1 MTGCRNNRQILRSRI
16 TSVRALTS
24 TWLSSSSL
32 PWWQALFVAAFL
44 FTYFAVRK
52 KQLCRD
58 KLSRRISP
66 ILTDGYQVF
75 RRSCSKQ
82 SQANGFISM
91 MVVPASAESAVATTK
106 NTGSVHTASTR
117 GGRPLM
123 QKWHRTLVA
132 LAISS
137 VQTLTPAPV
146 GLARAVVAE
155 PRPTDTDSLMVF
167 VRAGYGL
174 STAAKAAMNP
184 ELTADRP
191 LTAAS
196 DMPTLALAAHEWKD
210 RDSITKHGL
219 WKKDERAEVH
229 LAIAVPEQGIRDIP
243 VLKNGRLIVFVDTL
257 ALYSNYQ
264 CSMYS
269 NDTRSV
275 LLVHTDC
282 IRPEHFQA
290 VIDRHSGREVRG
302 AEIPPVVK
310 YFLGQRDQPQKRL
323 LYAPTLSHIYQ
334 LRNPI
339 RRERPPKQVGFQG
352 PSLPLHPPP
361 GQSPPPPSTQPPTP
375 RLMVG
380 ELESH

>member
-1 MTGCRNNRQILRSRI
+1 MTGCQNNRQISRSRI

-24 TWLSSSSL
+24 TWLFSSSL

-82 SQANGFISM
+82 IQANGFIST
-91 MVVPASAESAVATTK
+91 MVVPASAESSVETTK

-210 RDSITKHGL
+210 RDSITKYGL

-229 LAIAVPEQGIRDIP
+229 FGHSR
-243 VLKNGRLIVFVDTL
+243 
-257 ALYSNYQ
+257 
-264 CSMYS
+264 
-269 NDTRSV
+269 TRTRYLRHSSSEERQAHCVCGHVGTIQQLSV
-275 LLVHTDC
+275 LHV
-282 IRPEHFQA
+282 Q
-290 VIDRHSGREVRG
+290 
-302 AEIPPVVK
+302 
-310 YFLGQRDQPQKRL
+310 QRYK
-323 LYAPTLSHIYQ
+323 
-334 LRNPI
+334 
-339 RRERPPKQVGFQG
+339 ER
-352 PSLPLHPPP
+352 
-361 GQSPPPPSTQPPTP
+361 TP
-375 RLMVG
+375 RPHRLH
-380 ELESH
+380 SSRTFPSRD